1 MKVERESRECLE
13 EVLKNYLLSREIE
26 KLKNAPKKGD
36 NEGEVDDDDEEEIEI
51 GDEQIYGVPCGI

>member
-36 NEGEVDDDDEEEIEI
+36 NEGEGEVDDDDEEIEI
-51 GDEQIYGVPCGI
+51 GDE